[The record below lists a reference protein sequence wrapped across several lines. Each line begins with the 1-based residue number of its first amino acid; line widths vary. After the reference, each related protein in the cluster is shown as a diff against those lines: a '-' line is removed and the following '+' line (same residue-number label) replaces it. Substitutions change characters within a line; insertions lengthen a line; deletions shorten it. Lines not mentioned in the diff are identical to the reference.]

1 MKALI
6 VSLESF
12 QRGDVP
18 PEVRAYIES
27 CGGKGPLILL
37 DESSKM
43 KTNEPCKETK
53 KSKRTQALLKLNRTG
68 ERGILT
74 GTLMSKSPV
83 NAYDQLNFM
92 RDGFFPESMYVFAE
106 RYVVRRSLRSVRGA
120 RTTLGEDEWHIIR
133 RRLAR
138 ASWHEGQ
145 LRGTIES
152 LCSFYGLSM
161 DSIRHIIE
169 HREYTPFKHLDELWS
184 RIGTSCLR
192 VERSSVMDTPPV
204 VYRTVPV
211 SLTAEQRKLYK
222 ELQEMHCTEDT
233 VAGNPLELYIRFQDI
248 CNGYRP
254 VDNED
259 TDETELEP
267 LGESPKL
274 DALSD
279 EIEALG
285 SAQAVVWCSRSKLL
299 YDAAERLR
307 KEGVTVGVY
316 DGKTGRKEREEYYE
330 SFARGDI
337 QVLFINQASGAFGFD
352 KLGKVDYAFY
362 LCSSYSVEQRV
373 QSERR
378 ISRGEVRTSKFITD
392 IVCQGTCEDRVVQA
406 MRLGKELV
414 GSGAVDPSVFRLE
427 EE

>member
-12 QRGDVP
+12 QKGEVP
-18 PEVRAYIES
+18 PEVQAYIAS

-37 DESSKM
+37 DESSKI

-53 KSKRTQALLKLNRTG
+53 KSKRTQAILRLSRTG

-74 GTLMSKSPV
+74 GTLMSISPV

-92 RDGFFPESMYVFAE
+92 RDGFFPESMYAFAE

-120 RTTLGEDEWHIIR
+120 RTTLGEDDWNAIR

-152 LCSFYGLSM
+152 VCSFYGLSM

-192 VERSSVMDTPPV
+192 VERSSVLDTPPV

-211 SLTAEQRKLYK
+211 RLTAEQRKLYK

-254 VDNED
+254 VDDED
-259 TDETELEP
+259 GVTSLEP

-274 DALSD
+274 DALSE

-285 SAQAVVWCSRSKLL
+285 GAQAVVWCSRSALL

-307 KEGVTVGVY
+307 KEGVSVGIY
-316 DGKTGRKEREEYYE
+316 DGKTGKKEREDYYG
-330 SFARGDI
+330 SFARGEI
-337 QVLFINQASGAFGFD
+337 QVLLINQASGAYGFD
-352 KLGKVDYAFY
+352 RLGKADYEFY
-362 LCSSYSVEQRV
+362 LSSSYSVEHRV

-378 ISRGEVRTSKFITD
+378 IMRGEVRTTKFVTD
-392 IVCQGTCEDRVVQA
+392 IVCQGTCEDRVTGA
-406 MRLGKELV
+406 LRLGKELV
-414 GSGAVDPSVFRLE
+414 GSGAVDPSVFRLAE

>member
-12 QRGDVP
+12 QKGEVP
-18 PEVRAYIES
+18 SEVQAYIAS

-37 DESSKM
+37 DESSKI
-43 KTNEPCKETK
+43 KTNEPCKEAK
-53 KSKRTQALLKLNRTG
+53 KSKRTQAVLKLSRTG

-74 GTLMSKSPV
+74 GTLMSISPV

-92 RDGFFPESMYVFAE
+92 RDGFFPESMYAFAE

-120 RTTLGEDEWHIIR
+120 RTTLGEDDWNTIR

-152 LCSFYGLSM
+152 VCSFYGLSM

-192 VERSSVMDTPPV
+192 VERSSVLDTPPV

-211 SLTAEQRKLYK
+211 RLTAEQRKLYK

-254 VDNED
+254 VDDED
-259 TDETELEP
+259 GVTSLEP

-274 DALSD
+274 DALSE

-285 SAQAVVWCSRSKLL
+285 GAQAVVWCSRSALL

-307 KEGVTVGVY
+307 KEGVSVGIY
-316 DGKTGRKEREEYYE
+316 DGKIGKKEREDFYGA
-330 SFARGDI
+330 FARGEI
-337 QVLFINQASGAFGFD
+337 QVLLINQASGAYGLD
-352 KLGKVDYAFY
+352 RLGKADYEFY
-362 LCSSYSVEQRV
+362 LSSSYSVEQRV

-378 ISRGEVRTSKFITD
+378 IMRGEVRTTKFVTD
-392 IVCQGTCEDRVVQA
+392 IVCQGTCEDRVTKA
-406 MRLGKELV
+406 LRLGKELV
-414 GSGAVDPSVFRLE
+414 GSGAVDPSVFRLAE